1 MFGQSE
7 EKSPVHAAS
16 VAGTPGGR
24 YSKIGM
30 INNSG
35 YGQKYKMKKNVKSYS
50 GNKSLI
56 INNSSSS
63 NNNSQSARG
72 GASLIGRGINAS
84 FAAKK
89 WHFNFIEIFILN

>member
-16 VAGTPGGR
+16 VAGTLGGR

-56 INNSSSS
+56 INNSSS
-63 NNNSQSARG
+63 NNSLSARG
-72 GASLIGRGINAS
+72 GASLIGREINAS

-89 WHFNFIEIFILN
+89 